1 MDENI
6 LVKTDNLNKATENI
20 LKKKNEIIDIYEKE
34 IRNIIIQSR
43 NSLTQNNIIYEEFL
57 EDFDNLLKT
66 FDKETSNI
74 IDVLKR
80 DIIPKYDNLSSELK
94 NLFSDNF
101 KIEINDLLKIDK
113 GE

>member
-1 MDENI
+1 M
-6 LVKTDNLNKATENI
+6 NKATENI

>member
-6 LVKTDNLNKATENI
+6 LIKTDNLNKATENI